1 MLPRSS
7 LADATPPVKEL
18 DNDRNLL
25 LRSGRQDSNYSR
37 NSHRSARRR
46 EPPKWI
52 PKRLGWPPISIFL
65 RNKKVS
71 TPSDINRIEH
81 LALMQYISPSEERDV
96 PLVRPHIT
104 RDVLPKLREAFC
116 LFSGTLVKL
125 ERGVNSHVLRDVAR
139 FMAFHF
145 DSRGLRQAGSL
156 AFDVLICIKRS
167 PSRVT
172 RC

>member
-25 LRSGRQDSNYSR
+25 LRSGHQESKNSR

-46 EPPKWI
+46 EPPRWL
-52 PKRLGWPPISIFL
+52 PERLGWPPISIIL

-71 TPSDINRIEH
+71 TPSDTNRIER
-81 LALMQYISPSEERDV
+81 LALIQYISPSEERDV

-104 RDVLPKLREAFC
+104 CDVSPKLREAFC

-125 ERGVNSHVLRDVAR
+125 ERGVNSHG
-139 FMAFHF
+139 MCCKISGPHKTP
-145 DSRGLRQAGSL
+145 AGSVNTYFSVAAML
-156 AFDVLICIKRS
+156 PPLPVPEERS
-167 PSRVT
+167 
-172 RC
+172 